1 MSSYLLLPH
10 ILHPTIVR
18 GSSKTLIN
26 NIFSNAISPNILS
39 GNLRSSISDRLPKFL
54 VAHNMFFNSPSSKTK
69 IGQEGWTKFEQDN
82 FILDSFSINWDQTL
96 CIYSNDKFLD
106 KTNSLLDLYTTRK
119 KILKNKLKFRD
130 IQWITPGI
138 QKSISIINH
147 YI

>member
-1 MSSYLLLPH
+1 M
-10 ILHPTIVR
+10 R

-39 GNLRSSISDRLPKFL
+39 GNLRSSISGRLPKFL
-54 VAHNMFFNSPSSKTK
+54 VAHNMFFNSPSSK
-69 IGQEGWTKFEQDN
+69 IGQEGWTKFEQEN
-82 FILDSFSINWDQTL
+82 FILDSFSIHWDQTL

-106 KTNSLLDLYTTRK
+106 KINSLLDLCTIRK
-119 KILKNKLKFRD
+119 KILKNRLKFRD
-130 IQWITPGI
+130 IQWITSGI